1 MDILP
6 FELSLWTFDIGRTV
20 GEGLFPERF
29 VEKKSYVLAASD
41 MDDLRSAYD
50 VKQKINING
59 ERVLTFSIHY
69 KIADENGE
77 LYDNPL
83 FEGLVNEAYL
93 KLRDGAAYEREKYVD
108 PETGEITYQSN
119 VDYAIA
125 LSTEADE
132 EEKWYD
138 FVIKNVDK
146 KTQNYEATITAKETF
161 VNELGKNGWGVTLD
175 AQLYNNVGTL
185 YDLATAVLDGS
196 DWVVNPNSY
205 KPTENQSEILFK
217 GYTTFE
223 VTAHNCLTQE
233 EKTIPAGSLVY
244 LFYSNMAYTDGR
256 WVTKQ
261 ENDTVQFLYP
271 EREFTIDDLDEK
283 YCVIDEDFNYNYE
296 VYNLYVTDIVMTGAE
311 PGSISMAGNKVIKGQ
326 KTRQDQTLKKAVK
339 SWTVVGD
346 DVQNAEPGS
355 EVYSYTETEELTPT
369 IAKNYI
375 TNYRD
380 FTNNAAWDGEAEG
393 VARDAILKTY
403 PILDPNNI
411 STFNYLGI
419 NYLALDFS
427 NNAWFQNK
435 GPFTNKLAVVQ
446 DEIYV
451 VRMRGRFIKKDG
463 YHWNESDILIVDQN
477 FSYSIKRYE
486 ASSKDTPAYGSG
498 VIQLN
503 TSNVYTEGE
512 NKGYAKP
519 VSDISRRVKYDGTNL
534 GVSYIDENGYV
545 YSYFKID
552 NTSNKTLDS
561 LRFRLQLDNYAS
573 ISDDY
578 YYCLEELQFFPYLE
592 GLVMNGNKT
601 VDNVQVIDNIETV
614 LFPTDPINAGLNQ
627 KEIFFNYE
635 DDNNI
640 VYLSNDQSNYEP
652 IYYDNYEMSRTFST
666 KQSNYFNN
674 IQSLAEKFEVW
685 AKFHV
690 KHYKNGRLYI
700 DEDGNYV
707 KEITFLR
714 YSPNGEVINYAGFK
728 RGYNESNITR
738 KTDSSSVATK
748 IIVTNNSQEFAL
760 NGTGL
765 CSIARATINP
775 TGENEVYNFNYYIDN
790 GLLKLDQVSQDL
802 YGKDG
807 YYQLLKNKNNE
818 YVELEEA
825 YQSALM
831 SYYENK
837 ALVTQ
842 YEAQLLSL
850 EEQIAKQLEQIELM
864 EGREDDK
871 RYRSTVVA
879 YNQNLASQESYQETY
894 NVVNELMLYYEQMIK
909 DYEAQMA
916 QIVEDKTAIKKAFY
930 RKYSQFILEGTWTDN
945 SYIDDEKYYIDA
957 VKVGEKSS
965 RPKITY
971 TFNMMD
977 ISAIDEYKQ
986 YTFKVG
992 ERSYLEDTEFFGYKY
1007 VDIDGRQI
1015 KTPNRINVI
1024 VSETTINYD
1033 NPSKSQIVIKTYKNQ
1048 YEDLFR
1054 KLSASSQSLQYSKS
1068 DYERAAGAIN
1078 PNSTISSSYL
1088 ENTFAQNEITLT
1100 NDANSSLEWNTNQGI
1115 TLTDVDNQEN
1125 IIKLI
1130 GKGLYLSN
1138 DGGETWASAITGEG
1152 ISTDHL
1158 RAGTID
1164 ASLVNII
1171 GGSDEPFFRWDK
1183 DGIRAYNNAA
1193 EDSQNRYVGYN
1204 KYGFYGTENG
1214 NHLGS
1219 KLEEAG
1225 DDFLQQLDALRK
1237 YVNFSLTWEGLR
1249 INYDAVDN
1257 TNNDSSEVLTEPRG
1271 SIIINDKGFKILYDN
1286 NVVFGVNEQGVLD
1299 INTPRITGYQPNE
1312 FAGWE
1317 SAVVPGQITS
1327 SNPDY
1332 YMKTDNTDLSPV
1344 GISTYVNSDLI
1355 QASVRAHPVGSDR
1368 ANFAVEN
1375 DTGKMYANEAKLFSP
1390 NLQAPYI
1397 LLKSPNGNITK
1408 VLQLSNAGE
1417 LVLVDP

>member
-6 FELSLWTFDIGRTV
+6 FELSLWTFDIGRTM

-29 VEKKSYVLAASD
+29 TEKKSYVLAASD

-59 ERVLTFSIHY
+59 ERTLTFSIHY
-69 KIADENGE
+69 KIADENGQ

-125 LSTEADE
+125 LSTEVDN

-196 DWVVNPNSY
+196 DWTVNPNSY

-223 VTAHNCLTQE
+223 VAARNCLTKE
-233 EKTIPAGSLVY
+233 ELTVPVNSLVY
-244 LFYSNMAYTDGR
+244 LFYSNVVFVDGR

-261 ENDTVQFLYP
+261 ENENVQFLYP
-271 EREFTIDDLDEK
+271 GRELTIDDLDEK
-283 YCVIDEDFNYNYE
+283 YCVIDEDFTYNYE
-296 VYNLYVTDIVMTGAE
+296 VFNLYATDIVMTGAE
-311 PGSISMAGNKVIKGQ
+311 SGSVSMSGNKVIKGQ

-339 SWTVVGD
+339 SWTVVGE
-346 DVQNAEPGS
+346 DVQGAEVGS
-355 EVYSYTETEELTPT
+355 EVFSYTETEEITPT

-380 FTNNAAWDGEAEG
+380 FTNNAAWDGEAQG
-393 VARDAILKTY
+393 VARDATLKTY

-411 STFNYLGI
+411 ETFNYLGI
-419 NYLALDFS
+419 NYLQLDFS

-435 GPFTNKLAVVQ
+435 GLFTNKLAVVQ

-451 VRMRGRFIKKDG
+451 IRMRGRFIKKDG
-463 YHWNESDILIVDQN
+463 YYWNEDDIPLFNQN
-477 FSYSIKRYE
+477 FTFSIKRYE
-486 ASSKDTPAYGSG
+486 SSTRDTPAYATGK
-498 VIQLN
+498 IEIN
-503 TSNVYTEGE
+503 TSKLYTSGE
-512 NKGYAKP
+512 YKGYLKP
-519 VSDISRRVKYDGTNL
+519 SSGIERRVLYDGTNL
-534 GVSYIDENGYV
+534 NTTYVDENGYA
-545 YSYFKID
+545 YSYIKID
-552 NTSNKTLDS
+552 TTSSKVQDS
-561 LRFRLQLDNYAS
+561 LRLHFSLDNYTD
-573 ISDDY
+573 ISDEY
-578 YYCLEELQFFPYLE
+578 VYCLEEMQFFPYLK
-592 GLVMNGNKT
+592 GLVMNENE
-601 VDNVQVIDNIETV
+601 NVNDTQVITNIETV
-614 LFPTDPINAGLNQ
+614 LFPTDPINAGMNE
-627 KEIFFNYE
+627 KEVFFNYNN
-635 DDNNI
+635 DNEI
-640 VYLSNDQSNYEP
+640 VYLTCDQSNYEP

-690 KHYKNGRLYI
+690 KHYKNGHLYI
-700 DEDGNYV
+700 DESGNYV
-707 KEITFLR
+707 KEITFSR

-728 RGYNESNITR
+728 LGYNESNITR
-738 KTDSSSVATK
+738 KTDSTSVATK

-765 CSIARATINP
+765 CSIGRATINP
-775 TGENEVYNFNYYIDN
+775 TGENEIYNFNYYIDN
-790 GLLKLDQVSQDL
+790 GLLKLEDVNLDL
-802 YGKDG
+802 YGENG
-807 YYQLLKNKNNE
+807 YYQLLKQKNNE
-818 YVELEEA
+818 YVEIEDA

-831 SYYENK
+831 SYHENK

-871 RYRSTVVA
+871 RYRSTLVA
-879 YNQNLASQESYQETY
+879 YNQNLSSQASYQEIY
-894 NVVNELMLYYEQMIK
+894 EVVNDLMLYYEDLLNTYDQQMK
-909 DYEAQMA
+909 
-916 QIVEDKTAIKKAFY
+916 QIVEEKTKIKKAFY

-945 SYIDDEKYYIDA
+945 SYIDDEKYYIDG
-957 VKVGEKSS
+957 VKVAEKSS

-992 ERSYLEDTEFFGYKY
+992 ERSYLEDTDFFGYKY
-1007 VDIDGRQI
+1007 VNINGREI

-1078 PNSTISSSYL
+1078 PNSTFSQDYL
-1088 ENTFAQNEITLT
+1088 ENTFAQNEMVLT
-1100 NDANSSLEWNTNQGI
+1100 NDANESVQWNTNQGI
-1115 TLTDVDNQEN
+1115 TLTDVNNQEN
-1125 IIKLI
+1125 LIKLI
-1130 GKGLYLSN
+1130 GKGLYLSK
-1138 DGGETWASAITGEG
+1138 DGGETWAAAVTGEG
-1152 ISTDHL
+1152 ISADYL

-1164 ASLVNII
+1164 ASQINIMSS
-1171 GGSDEPFFRWDK
+1171 GDEPFFRWDK
-1183 DGIRAYNNAA
+1183 DGIRAYNNAV

-1204 KYGFYGTENG
+1204 KYGFYGTMNG
-1214 NHLGS
+1214 NHLEQ

-1225 DDFLQQLDALRK
+1225 DDFLAQLNALKR

-1249 INYDAVDN
+1249 INYDDVDN
-1257 TNNDSSEVLTEPRG
+1257 TDNNSSGVLTEPKG
-1271 SIIINDKGFKILYDN
+1271 SIIINDKGFTISYGDQVL
-1286 NVVFGVNEQGVLD
+1286 FGVDEHGKLKISGD
-1299 INTPRITGYQPNE
+1299 PIIEGYSPDS
-1312 FAGWE
+1312 FAGYDANIDNDGYRYMNGGNIKMSPNGMDTALNGNTIRSSFMALTE
-1317 SAVVPGQITS
+1317 DGS
-1327 SNPDY
+1327 SNSNFLIRRSDGRMY
-1332 YMKTDNTDLSPV
+1332 SNKSVGYNSYMWYPT
-1344 GISTYVNSDLI
+1344 II
-1355 QASVRAHPVGSDR
+1355 
-1368 ANFAVEN
+1368 
-1375 DTGKMYANEAKLFSP
+1375 
-1390 NLQAPYI
+1390 
-1397 LLKSPNGNITK
+1397 LKSPDGNIQK
-1408 VLQLSNAGE
+1408 QLTINNNGE
-1417 LVLVDP
+1417 IELINV